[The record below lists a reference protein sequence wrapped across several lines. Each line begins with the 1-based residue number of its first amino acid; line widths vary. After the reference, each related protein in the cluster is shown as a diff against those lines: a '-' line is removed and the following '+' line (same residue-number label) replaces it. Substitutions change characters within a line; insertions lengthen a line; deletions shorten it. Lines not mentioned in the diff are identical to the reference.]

1 MGSRTTLTEIVARAI
16 ADAPCSLR
24 ALAREA
30 GVPHSTLIR
39 IVNGERDATP
49 AVARAVAEA
58 LRRWSDQCAASA
70 AGIERRLRQV
80 KRRNRKTRGRK

>member
-1 MGSRTTLTEIVARAI
+1 MDRGALTEIVARAVE
-16 ADAPCSLR
+16 DAPCSLR

-80 KRRNRKTRGRK
+80 KPRNRKTRGRK